1 MIRIKDLHKN
11 YGSVDALQNVSLE
24 IEKGSITYLIG
35 PNASGKTTLIKLI
48 LGLIKPTKGEIIVN
62 GITLNGDYK
71 YREIIGYMPQV
82 ANFPDN
88 LIVKEIFNMLKE
100 LRNNNSDLDEELIE
114 KFGLEKEFDKQ
125 IKNLSGGTRQKLNA
139 SIAFMFNPEIL
150 ILDEPTAGLDPLS
163 CSILK
168 EKIKRENQNGKTII
182 FTSHILSELEELAT
196 NFVFL
201 LDGKIVFSKKKE
213 EMQKSNIEDVII
225 TFMKGINGEHINQN
239 N

>member
-1 MIRIKDLHKN
+1 MIRIKNLHKN
-11 YGSVDALQNVSLE
+11 YGSVNALENVSLE
-24 IEKGSITYLIG
+24 IQKGSITYLIG

-48 LGLIKPTKGEIIVN
+48 LGLIKPTKGEIFVN
-62 GITLNGDYK
+62 GTKLNGDYK
-71 YREIIGYMPQV
+71 YKEIIGYMPQV

-114 KFGLEKEFDKQ
+114 NFGLEKEFDKQ

-139 SIAFMFNPEIL
+139 SIAFMFKPEIL

-201 LDGKIVFSKKKE
+201 LDGKIVLSKKKE
-213 EMQKSNIEDVII
+213 ELQKSNIEEVII
-225 TFMKGINGEHINQN
+225 SFMKGISGGHIN
-239 N
+239 

>member
-1 MIRIKDLHKN
+1 MIRIKNLYKS
-11 YGSVDALQNVSLE
+11 YGFVDALQNISLE

-48 LGLIKPTKGEIIVN
+48 LGLIKPTKGEIFVN
-62 GITLNGDYK
+62 GIKLNGDYK
-71 YREIIGYMPQV
+71 YKEIIGYMPQV
-82 ANFPDN
+82 ANFPEN

-114 KFGLEKEFDKQ
+114 SFGLEKEFDKQ

-168 EKIKRENQNGKTII
+168 EKIKKENQNGKTII

-196 NFVFL
+196 TFVFL
-201 LDGKIVFSKKKE
+201 LDGKIVLSKKKE
-213 EMQKSNIEDVII
+213 EIKESNLEDVII
-225 TFMKGINGEHINQN
+225 SFMKGINGEHIN
-239 N
+239 

>member
-1 MIRIKDLHKN
+1 MIRIKDLRKS

-24 IEKGSITYLIG
+24 IEKGTITYLIG

-48 LGLIKPTKGEIIVN
+48 LGLIKPTKGEIYVN
-62 GITLNGDYK
+62 GIKLNGDYK

-114 KFGLEKEFDKQ
+114 SFGLQKEFDKQ
-125 IKNLSGGTRQKLNA
+125 IKNLSGGTRQKFNA

-168 EKIKRENQNGKTII
+168 EKIKKENQNGKTII

-201 LDGKIVFSKKKE
+201 LDGKIVLSKKKE
-213 EMQKSNIEDVII
+213 EIQKSNIEDVII
-225 TFMKGINGEHINQN
+225 SFMKGINCEYAD
-239 N
+239 

>member
-1 MIRIKDLHKN
+1 MIRIKDLRKS

-24 IEKGSITYLIG
+24 IEKGTITYLIG

-48 LGLIKPTKGEIIVN
+48 LGLIKPTKGEIYVN
-62 GITLNGDYK
+62 GIKLNGDYK

-114 KFGLEKEFDKQ
+114 SFGLQKEFDKQ

-168 EKIKRENQNGKTII
+168 EKIKKENQNGKTII

-201 LDGKIVFSKKKE
+201 LDGKIVLSKKKE
-213 EMQKSNIEDVII
+213 EIQKSNIEDVII
-225 TFMKGINGEHINQN
+225 SFMKGINCEYTD
-239 N
+239 

>member
-1 MIRIKDLHKN
+1 MIRIKNLYKS
-11 YGSVDALQNVSLE
+11 YGFVDALQNISLE

-48 LGLIKPTKGEIIVN
+48 LGLIKPTKGEIFVN
-62 GITLNGDYK
+62 GIKLNGDYK
-71 YREIIGYMPQV
+71 YKEIIGYMPQV
-82 ANFPDN
+82 ANFPEN

-114 KFGLEKEFDKQ
+114 SFGLEKEFDKQ

-139 SIAFMFNPEIL
+139 SIAFMFNPKIL

-168 EKIKRENQNGKTII
+168 EKIKKENQNGKTII

-196 NFVFL
+196 TFVFL
-201 LDGKIVFSKKKE
+201 LDGKIVLSKKKE
-213 EMQKSNIEDVII
+213 EIKESNLEDVII
-225 TFMKGINGEHINQN
+225 SFMKGINGEHIN
-239 N
+239 

>member
-1 MIRIKDLHKN
+1 MIRIKDLHKS
-11 YGSVDALQNVSLE
+11 YGSVDALQYVSLE
-24 IEKGSITYLIG
+24 IEKGTITYLIG

-48 LGLIKPTKGEIIVN
+48 LGLIKPTKGEIYVN
-62 GITLNGDYK
+62 GIKLNGDYK

-114 KFGLEKEFDKQ
+114 SFGLQKEFDKQ

-168 EKIKRENQNGKTII
+168 EKIKKENQIGKTII

-201 LDGKIVFSKKKE
+201 LDGKIVLSKKKE
-213 EMQKSNIEDVII
+213 EIQKSNIEDVII
-225 TFMKGINGEHINQN
+225 SFMKGINCEYSD
-239 N
+239 